1 MKIQHSQIREIPDL
15 IKNII
20 DKVVKSLAPQKVILF
35 GSYAYGNVSADSD
48 VDLLII
54 LDTNLKSAERQRV
67 VSRLIHPRP
76 FPVDIIVKTP
86 EEIIEAKKR
95 IDPFM
100 NEILEKGVVLYG

>member
-1 MKIQHSQIREIPDL
+1 MKIQHSQIKEIPDS

-20 DKVVKSLAPQKVILF
+20 NKIVESLSPHKVILF
-35 GSYAYGNVSADSD
+35 GSYAYGDVSVDSD

-54 LDTNLKSAERQRV
+54 LDTNLKGAERQRV
-67 VSRLIHPRP
+67 VSRLIRPRP

-86 EEIIEAKKR
+86 EEINEAKKR